1 LETLSKTFIKK
12 LKQKRGVGRQTF
24 VVIVNRKVIEI
35 LQWVRMVEGFALV
48 FILGHVVV
56 SASVAAPIG
65 CVTVRGCIA
74 IHNLAIVYRAKQK
87 NKTKSKH

>member
-1 LETLSKTFIKK
+1 MGK
-12 LKQKRGVGRQTF
+12 QTF
-24 VVIVNRKVIEI
+24 VVIVNGKVIKI

-56 SASVAAPIG
+56 SASVAAPVG
-65 CVTVRGCIA
+65 RVTVRGCIA
-74 IHNLAIVYRAKQK
+74 IHNLAIVYGAKQK